1 MSIGR
6 QTPRTLLHSAA
17 LSVGAATIAAGIF
30 AILPTSAQAATKIS
44 GNAQAV
50 SIQAQGSSIEE
61 VLAALGQQ
69 FNLHYR
75 SSADL
80 KNRIT
85 GTYQGSLRSVVARL
99 LEGHDFVMSSGPEGL
114 VITVFGGGKAAA
126 TTNVTIAAKSATPEL
141 VQNVAPAKT
150 AAAPAPTPEQTQP
163 ATAKSDAHL
172 PAPEVK
178 VAEGPMPVPTPNP
191 GAKSLPAP
199 APPSKTTD
207 LAAPTLPA
215 KDAPA
220 VPAPEVKAS
229 NAAPPVPPGLLA
241 PKPKEAPQADTT
253 PKPEVTPPAG
263 ATPKHSDDKQ

>member
-1 MSIGR
+1 MSIAR
-6 QTPRTLLHSAA
+6 RTPRTLLRSAA

-30 AILPTSAQAATKIS
+30 AIPPTSAQTATKIS

-75 SSADL
+75 SSANL
-80 KNRIT
+80 KNRIS

-99 LEGHDFVMSSGPEGL
+99 LEGHNFVIGSGPEGL
-114 VITVFGGGKAAA
+114 VITVFGDGNAAA
-126 TTNVTIAAKSATPEL
+126 TTTVTIAAKNGLKPEPG
-141 VQNVAPAKT
+141 QNVVLAET
-150 AAAPAPTPEQTQP
+150 AAAPAPSAEQAHP
-163 ATAKSDAHL
+163 ATVKSGTHL

-178 VAEGPMPVPTPNP
+178 VAEGPMPMPTPGP
-191 GAKSLPAP
+191 AGKTLPAP

-207 LAAPTLPA
+207 LAAPPQPA

-220 VPAPEVKAS
+220 VSAPEVKAS
-229 NAAPPVPPGLLA
+229 NAAPPVPPALLA
-241 PKPKEAPQADTT
+241 PKPNGTPQAGTT
-253 PKPEVTPPAG
+253 PKPSGDA
-263 ATPKHSDDKQ
+263 Q